1 MNRGALEVQSSD
13 QQPAKIFDK
22 AQIYRVTFNV
32 GDKKYVY
39 VGLDT
44 NCNPNY
50 YGSSLVIFHY
60 QKIFGT
66 SLFEPK
72 EILEELTDLTMSE
85 ICQIERK
92 YIRQTKLL
100 VSKDKAMHSINYTGQ
115 NRRDSG
121 PKINI
126 SLVGKQV
133 VAEAKQIGLKLD
145 FIDEKHGVI
154 KPTNPPSP
162 FGRLSRGM
170 HIETYSGLKQ
180 IGFSFLT
187 HRSSESNICV
197 AWAILMRLGF
207 ADSSISETGS
217 KKDYIRIMAT
227 HNLQEPMQ
235 IAELYKNLVT
245 LAQDQSKLFS
255 NEPADVNKNLPEKYL
270 LEKAAVE
277 IERGRFLI
285 KRYEGNFIRIYKEG
299 SKSAMPNTK
308 AVLVDINLAYDL
320 NIEQKDWAQTQRA
333 GKAILRKLKSL
344 KLGERL

>member
-1 MNRGALEVQSSD
+1 MQSSD

-44 NCNPNY
+44 NCDPNY
-50 YGSSLVIFHY
+50 YGSSLVIYHY

-72 EILEELTDLTMSE
+72 EILEELTNLTMSE
-85 ICQIERK
+85 ICQRERK

-121 PKINI
+121 PRINI
-126 SLVGKQV
+126 SLVGRQV
-133 VAEAKQIGLKLD
+133 VAEAKQIGLELD
-145 FIDEKHGVI
+145 FVDEKQGVI
-154 KPTNPPSP
+154 KPTNPPPP

-170 HIETYSGLKQ
+170 HIETYSGLKR

-187 HRSSESNICV
+187 HRSSGSNLSV
-197 AWAILMRLGF
+197 ATAILMQLGF
-207 ADSSISETGS
+207 DRSLISETGS
-217 KKDYIRIMAT
+217 KKDYMRVMAT
-227 HNLQEPMQ
+227 HNLQEPKQ
-235 IAELYKNLVT
+235 IAALYKNLVT
-245 LAQDQSKLFS
+245 LTQDQSRLFS
-255 NEPADVNKNLPEKYL
+255 NEPADVNKNLPEKDI
-270 LEKAAVE
+270 LEKASVE
-277 IERGRFLI
+277 IERGKFLI
-285 KRYEGNFIRIYKEG
+285 KRYKGNFIRIYKEG

-308 AVLVDINLAYDL
+308 AVLVDVNLEYDFQIDERDWG
-320 NIEQKDWAQTQRA
+320 NTQKA

-344 KLGERL
+344 KLRERL